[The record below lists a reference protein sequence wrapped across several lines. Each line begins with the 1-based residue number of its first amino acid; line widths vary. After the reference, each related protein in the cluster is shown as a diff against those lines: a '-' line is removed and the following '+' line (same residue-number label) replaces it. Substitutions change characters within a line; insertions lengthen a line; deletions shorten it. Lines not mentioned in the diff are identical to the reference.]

1 MLGMVRDAGRDVLD
15 VNFGLREVV
24 RHVPPAGGDV
34 VALGHPVQQDL
45 LGRQS
50 AGEARRE
57 VAVIRE
63 EIVVPG
69 AERDAEGD
77 LDAIMPRARR
87 VIRPAEALLEE
98 VRSLV
103 VEQPPEMHQGIPP
116 PELVPARG
124 EPVSYTHLTL
134 PTK

>member
-1 MLGMVRDAGRDVLD
+1 VDL
-15 VNFGLREVV
+15 GLREVV
-24 RHVPPAGGDV
+24 RHVTPAGGDV
-34 VALGHPVQQDL
+34 VLLRHPVQQDL

-77 LDAIMPRARR
+77 LDAVVPRARR
-87 VIRPAEALLEE
+87 VVRPAEALFEV

-124 EPVSYTHLTL
+124 ESCDGRGG
-134 PTK
+134 